1 VVGAGG
7 FKSTT
12 VKKERRGEVGS
23 GEGGQ
28 PTTRRARMAD
38 QTPGWWRVDGH
49 TFTALQQSVTDFHA
63 VLAWLLHPPRSQ
75 ERVEAFAR
83 VFPIVAQLE
92 ALLAAIVQEKVPEAG
107 EYLDAIHAAIQ
118 QIHANIAAGDITS
131 EDARRILAELDQRR
145 ERMLARAQALA
156 DQKKGE
162 EAA

>member
-1 VVGAGG
+1 MVSRSVLDHCAGDLLHTRLSDRPATQCG
-7 FKSTT
+7 
-12 VKKERRGEVGS
+12 RGRGVQIHNSE
-23 GEGGQ
+23 EG
-28 PTTRRARMAD
+28 
-38 QTPGWWRVDGH
+38 RVDGH

-63 VLAWLLHPPRSQ
+63 VLAWLLHPPRSE

-83 VFPIVAQLE
+83 VLPIVAQLE
-92 ALLAAIVQEKVPEAG
+92 ALLAVIVQEKVPEAG

-162 EAA
+162 EVA